1 MFTINDDLSIY
12 VTRGD
17 MAYIK
22 VTCNKNG
29 KPYTFQ
35 VGDVV
40 RFNVCEKKNCDKV
53 VLQKDFPVTAVTQG
67 VEIVLDGDDTKFGG
81 IINKPTDYWYE
92 VVLNPFDNP
101 QTIICY
107 DEDGTRVFRLYPEA
121 NDKPAP
127 EPKPEVIRVIDTE
140 LDMTS
145 ERPVQNQAIARAF
158 ANLQAGYKATH
169 DAVAKLNVT
178 PEMFGAVGDG
188 EADDT
193 EAIQRAIN
201 AATST
206 KQKVLLLGKY
216 YITAQLKANG
226 DFHLVGDE
234 VNRPTICTDKEI
246 DSILFLG
253 ETTGGLVNISNIN
266 FECNGKC
273 DGIKFGSSQFIY
285 NKIDNVRFLYARACI
300 RLYNDG
306 QAKQKAFYSHNVE
319 WTRIRNYG
327 SASVISQTTVNGGGV
342 PWVYGGVIHD
352 VDYEGDH
359 IAPTENEKYVMDLK
373 GFRNLSI
380 SNLIFEGAANSIG
393 NYDGVVYID
402 NCCDVNHVYF
412 EIVNGANH
420 FSNSF
425 VVDTNEDVAIKNIYT
440 TSIIPILIKQNC
452 IVKTSFL
459 YVLANQLEMLD
470 SASVGTLDIE
480 YLKFGSWHSGN
491 LDSDVISSKNKY
503 HRLLHGTRLILVDD
517 VKPFFSIDFD
527 KMSED
532 RNYLSDVLTIA
543 GDHGAGVP
551 EMEFVNDPLYG
562 TCLKVYNTNYN
573 LAHCYFA
580 INLGDANVGD
590 VLIAVTYKSNSNAP
604 HRKRHSIAGA
614 SLVSFDSGT
623 LTEPNKYH
631 TVLGTYNGS
640 ILTFRPD
647 YIGDIGEDNQYSK
660 QSYTIADISVFKG
673 FHYGS
678 CKSKLNTT
686 NY

>member
-1 MFTINDDLSIY
+1 MFQVNEDLSIY

-17 MAYIK
+17 R
-22 VTCNKNG
+22 VTISVSTDRNG
-29 KPYTFQ
+29 KLYTFQ
-35 VGDVV
+35 VGDVL
-40 RFNVCEKKNCDKV
+40 RIKIFGKKDAKNV
-53 VLQKDFPVTAVTQG
+53 VLYKDFPVTAVTSS
-67 VEIVLDGDDTKFGG
+67 VDITLDEQDTKIGEV
-81 IINKPTDYWYE
+81 ISKPKDYWYE
-92 VVLNPFDNP
+92 VELNPYDDP
-101 QTIICY
+101 QTIIGY
-107 DEDGTRVFRLYPEA
+107 DEDGPKVFRLFPEG
-121 NDKPAP
+121 DDVP
-127 EPKPEVIRVIDTE
+127 EYVPEPEVIKVIDDE

-158 ANLQAGYKATH
+158 ANLQAGYQATH
-169 DAVAKLNVT
+169 NAVAKLHVT
-178 PEMFGAVGDG
+178 PQMFGAVGDG
-188 EADDT
+188 VADDT
-193 EAIQRAIN
+193 EAIQMAIN
-201 AATST
+201 AAIST

-216 YITAQLKANG
+216 YITAQLKADG

-253 ETTGGLVNISNIN
+253 ETTGGLVNIANIN

-306 QAKQKAFYSHNVE
+306 LTKQKAFYSHNVE

-327 SASVISQTTVNGGGV
+327 SASVISQTTVNGGDV

-352 VDYEGDH
+352 VDYEGEH
-359 IAPTENEKYVMDLK
+359 IAPTKNEKYVMELT

-393 NYDGVVYID
+393 NYDGVVYIN

-420 FSNSF
+420 FANSF

-440 TSIIPILIKQNC
+440 TSLIPILIKQNC

-459 YVLANQLEMLD
+459 YVLSNHLEMLD

-503 HRLLHGTRLILVDD
+503 HKLLHGTRLISVDD
-517 VKPFFSIDFD
+517 VKPFFSIDFE

-532 RNYLSDVLTIA
+532 RNYLNDVLTIA

-551 EMEFVNDPLYG
+551 EMEFVNDPIYG
-562 TCLKVYNTNYN
+562 TCLKVYNDSYN

-590 VLIAVTYKSNSNAP
+590 VLIAVTYKSNSNTP
-604 HRKRHSIAGA
+604 HGKRHSIAGA
-614 SLVSFDSGT
+614 SLVPFDSGT

-631 TVLGTYNGS
+631 TVIGTYNGS
-640 ILTFRPD
+640 ILNFRPD
-647 YIGDIGEDNQYSK
+647 YINDIGEDSQYTK